1 MDRELRNEA
10 LAELCAL
17 VEDWKNHEVTQF
29 GDLLLHGQFTVVTG
43 KSDVEKEVRDIIHY
57 FKRHYGP
64 HTARAVAVTVKRFI
78 AVHDPALVKCLRLAW
93 TINHLTAWLWLD
105 PSSIHIIY
113 VS

>member
-43 KSDVEKEVRDIIHY
+43 KSDIEKEVRDFISI
-57 FKRHYGP
+57 FKRQWARYTAKAVIG
-64 HTARAVAVTVKRFI
+64 TARGFFQITVQPPRDPCGSVWAINRLI
-78 AVHDPALVKCLRLAW
+78 AYSWSKS
-93 TINHLTAWLWLD
+93 
-105 PSSIHIIY
+105 SSIQI
-113 VS
+113 S